1 MALAIDRK
9 SLIDIIFQGQADAG
23 GTLLPPPEGVWGMP
37 PDMLKTIPGYGDVAK
52 DREQARA
59 IMTKL
64 GYSASDPLKI
74 KVSTRNLATYRDPA
88 VVLIDQLKTHLD

>member
-1 MALAIDRK
+1 
-9 SLIDIIFQGQADAG
+9 
-23 GTLLPPPEGVWGMP
+23 
-37 PDMLKTIPGYGDVAK
+37 MLKTIPGYGDVDK

-64 GYSASDPLKI
+64 GYAADKPLKI

-88 VVLIDQLKTHLD
+88 VVLIDQLKTI